1 MIAIDEIKHDGTYA
15 LFDALLSAVVGGNK
29 PTGGIVSGSIV
40 DGEGVSGI
48 SPSRGVIVGAIVVV
62 TTSSIDMM
70 LMDKSEG
77 SVTAATGAVVV
88 VVVMVVLNRL
98 TIGGA
103 EAVSGVMDGAIV
115 VIDIDIL
122 TPSIV
127 ITGPGPS
134 SGPTPNPGSTS
145 LQLA

>member
-1 MIAIDEIKHDGTYA
+1 MG
-15 LFDALLSAVVGGNK
+15 GGNK

-40 DGEGVSGI
+40 DGEGVTGI
-48 SPSRGVIVGAIVVV
+48 SPSRGVIVGAIVV
-62 TTSSIDMM
+62 TTSIDMM
-70 LMDKSEG
+70 LMDKSNG
-77 SVTAATGAVVV
+77 SVTAAATGAVVV
-88 VVVMVVLNRL
+88 VVVVLNRL

-122 TPSIV
+122 TSSIV

>member
-1 MIAIDEIKHDGTYA
+1 MG
-15 LFDALLSAVVGGNK
+15 GGNK

-40 DGEGVSGI
+40 DGEGVSGM
-48 SPSRGVIVGAIVVV
+48 SPSRGVIVGAIVVFV
-62 TTSSIDMM
+62 TISSIDIM
-70 LMDKSEG
+70 LMDKSKG
-77 SVTAATGAVVV
+77 GVTAATGAAVA
-88 VVVMVVLNRL
+88 VMVVLNRL
-98 TIGGA
+98 AIH
-103 EAVSGVMDGAIV
+103 VSGVRDGAIV

>member
-1 MIAIDEIKHDGTYA
+1 MG
-15 LFDALLSAVVGGNK
+15 GGNK

-40 DGEGVSGI
+40 DGEGVSGM
-48 SPSRGVIVGAIVVV
+48 SPSRGVIVGAMVVFV
-62 TTSSIDMM
+62 TTSSIDIM
-70 LMDKSEG
+70 LMDKSKG
-77 SVTAATGAVVV
+77 GVTAATGAVVA
-88 VVVMVVLNRL
+88 VMVVLNRL

>member
-1 MIAIDEIKHDGTYA
+1 MG
-15 LFDALLSAVVGGNK
+15 GGNK
-29 PTGGIVSGSIV
+29 PTGGIVSGSNV

-62 TTSSIDMM
+62 TSSIDMM
-70 LMDKSEG
+70 LMDKSNG
-77 SVTAATGAVVV
+77 SVTAATGAVVA
-88 VVVMVVLNRL
+88 VMVVLNRL

>member
-1 MIAIDEIKHDGTYA
+1 
-15 LFDALLSAVVGGNK
+15 LSAVVGGGNK
-29 PTGGIVSGSIV
+29 PTGGIVSVV

-62 TTSSIDMM
+62 VTSSIDMM
-70 LMDKSEG
+70 LMDKSTG
-77 SVTAATGAVVV
+77 SVTAVATGAI
-88 VVVMVVLNRL
+88 VVMVVLNRL
-98 TIGGA
+98 TMGGA

-115 VIDIDIL
+115 VSVDSAMSIDNIDIL

>member
-1 MIAIDEIKHDGTYA
+1 MIAIDEIKHDVTYA

-48 SPSRGVIVGAIVVV
+48 SPSRGVIVGAKVIVV
-62 TTSSIDMM
+62 TMTSIDIM
-70 LMDKSEG
+70 LMDKSNG
-77 SVTAATGAVVV
+77 SVTAATGAVVA
-88 VVVMVVLNRL
+88 VMVVLNRL

>member
-1 MIAIDEIKHDGTYA
+1 MVG
-15 LFDALLSAVVGGNK
+15 GGNK
-29 PTGGIVSGSIV
+29 PTGGIVSVV

-62 TTSSIDMM
+62 VTSSIDMM
-70 LMDKSEG
+70 LMDKSTG
-77 SVTAATGAVVV
+77 SVTAVATGAI
-88 VVVMVVLNRL
+88 VVMVVLNRL
-98 TIGGA
+98 TMGGA
-103 EAVSGVMDGAIV
+103 ETVSGVMDGAIV
-115 VIDIDIL
+115 VSVDSVMSIDNIDIL

>member
-1 MIAIDEIKHDGTYA
+1 MIAIDEIKHDVTYA
-15 LFDALLSAVVGGNK
+15 IFDALLSAVVGGNK

-88 VVVMVVLNRL
+88 VVMVVLNRL

-103 EAVSGVMDGAIV
+103 EAVSGVMDGAIF

-134 SGPTPNPGSTS
+134 SGLTPNPGSTS